1 MTLKNIE
8 LASFKSFGRKSSV
21 MFAAPITAIVGP
33 NGSGKSNI
41 VEAIRFVLGEQS
53 MKSLRG
59 KGGVDLIFKG
69 SKTLPSAN
77 RALVSITFDN
87 SRKIF
92 SFTNSGLGIPLDY
105 DEIVIGR
112 EVFSDGINRYSIN
125 GTEVRLKDIVDL
137 LASVNIGSSGHHIIS
152 QGESDHVLNASNKDR
167 RAMIEDALGL
177 KIYQYRIRESER
189 KIDKTLLNMKEA
201 QMQRREI
208 APHLAFLKKQVQ
220 VIEKSRLMREELKDL
235 YKTYFSNESTYI
247 NNETKR
253 LAGLRSAL
261 LEQGL
266 SLDEKI
272 SSLQRKK
279 NENAIESEHE
289 KQIKSYDND
298 LSLIREKKDDLARSL
313 GRIEGIIEGLE
324 RQFAN
329 ISLKKERVISESE
342 WKSFMK
348 DLESRIDEAIAST
361 DLPNIGRILRNMK
374 SKLSEFLPKSEMIDN
389 KKLSLNE
396 NKEYM
401 EMQNAKNGITSDLK
415 KIKEEELDIVKIIGN
430 LKQKEQESQSAL
442 RNNER
447 LFYELLN
454 EKNKVDADMKGLHF
468 EEENLALIKNSFEI
482 ELSEAA
488 GFVGREVASYARL
501 EAGNEISRSFMDE
514 LRRKIERI
522 KIKLEDAGSGSGSD
536 VMKEYEDAEERDKF
550 LAKEIDDLNKSID
563 SLKLLIQ
570 ELKEKLDAEF
580 KDGVAKINKQFQ
592 NLFSLMFGGGSAFI
606 SITMEHKRPRNML
619 SDRDES
625 ISEDGESNDADELG
639 QEETELEFERGIEIN
654 VTLPKKKVK
663 DLHMLSGGE
672 RSLTSIALL
681 FAISQVNPPPFL
693 VLDETDAALDESN
706 SRKYGDMLLNLSKFS
721 QLIVVTHNRETMS
734 RANVLYGVTMGAEGA
749 SKLFSIHLEDASA
762 YAK

>member
-313 GRIEGIIEGLE
+313 GRIEGIIE
-324 RQFAN
+324 
-329 ISLKKERVISESE
+329 
-342 WKSFMK
+342 
-348 DLESRIDEAIAST
+348 
-361 DLPNIGRILRNMK
+361 
-374 SKLSEFLPKSEMIDN
+374 
-389 KKLSLNE
+389 
-396 NKEYM
+396 
-401 EMQNAKNGITSDLK
+401 
-415 KIKEEELDIVKIIGN
+415 
-430 LKQKEQESQSAL
+430 
-442 RNNER
+442 
-447 LFYELLN
+447 
-454 EKNKVDADMKGLHF
+454 
-468 EEENLALIKNSFEI
+468 
-482 ELSEAA
+482 
-488 GFVGREVASYARL
+488 
-501 EAGNEISRSFMDE
+501 
-514 LRRKIERI
+514 
-522 KIKLEDAGSGSGSD
+522 
-536 VMKEYEDAEERDKF
+536 
-550 LAKEIDDLNKSID
+550 
-563 SLKLLIQ
+563 
-570 ELKEKLDAEF
+570 
-580 KDGVAKINKQFQ
+580 
-592 NLFSLMFGGGSAFI
+592 
-606 SITMEHKRPRNML
+606 
-619 SDRDES
+619 
-625 ISEDGESNDADELG
+625 
-639 QEETELEFERGIEIN
+639 
-654 VTLPKKKVK
+654 
-663 DLHMLSGGE
+663 
-672 RSLTSIALL
+672 
-681 FAISQVNPPPFL
+681 
-693 VLDETDAALDESN
+693 
-706 SRKYGDMLLNLSKFS
+706 
-721 QLIVVTHNRETMS
+721 
-734 RANVLYGVTMGAEGA
+734 
-749 SKLFSIHLEDASA
+749 
-762 YAK
+762 